1 MMKNPSN
8 VISGFKS
15 ALAQADLGQLR
26 STIEHEAQPA
36 PHRPHSLPTEKCAVY
51 VFSLSESWGSEC
63 PAGPDRVIKVGKAG
77 LLSNARFQSQHYN
90 PNSAGSTV
98 AGSLIR
104 SKILWP
110 YLGVA
115 TDLVP
120 ENVGEWIRQTLDRD
134 NFYID
139 AVDESLMRLFEIY
152 LCGTLGSVLE
162 GSESRNISSKRSGLN
177 KEEA

>member
-1 MMKNPSN
+1 MIKNASN

-36 PHRPHSLPTEKCAVY
+36 PHRPHSLPIGKCAVY
-51 VFSLSESWGSEC
+51 VFSLSQSWGSEC

-98 AGSLIR
+98 AGGLTR
-104 SKILWP
+104 NRILWP
-110 YLGVA
+110 YLGI

-120 ENVGEWIRQTLDRD
+120 EDVGEWIRQHVDRD
-134 NFYID
+134 NFYMD
-139 AVDESLMRLFEIY
+139 AADESLLRLFEIY
-152 LCGTLGSVLE
+152 LSGTLGSVLE
-162 GSESRNISSKRSGLN
+162 GSESRNTSSKRSGLK

>member
-1 MMKNPSN
+1 MIKNASN

-36 PHRPHSLPTEKCAVY
+36 PHRPHSLPRGKCAVY
-51 VFSLSESWGSEC
+51 VFSLSQTWGSEC
-63 PAGPDRVIKVGKAG
+63 AAGPDRVIKVGKAG

-104 SKILWP
+104 SRILWP
-110 YLGVA
+110 YLGI
-115 TDLVP
+115 TRLGSED
-120 ENVGEWIRQTLDRD
+120 VGDWIRQHVDRD
-134 NFYID
+134 NLFLD
-139 AVDESLMRLFEIY
+139 AADESLLRLFEIY
-152 LCGTLGSVLE
+152 LSGTLGSVLE
-162 GSESRNISSKRSGLN
+162 GSESRNTSSRGSSLN

>member
-1 MMKNPSN
+1 MIKDASN
-8 VISGFKS
+8 VITGFQS
-15 ALAQADLGQLR
+15 ALAQADLGQLH
-26 STIEHEAQPA
+26 STIQHEAQPS
-36 PHRPHSLPTEKCAVY
+36 PHRPHSLRRGKCAVY
-51 VFSLSESWGSEC
+51 VFSLSQSWGSEC

-104 SKILWP
+104 SRILWP
-110 YLGVA
+110 YLGV
-115 TDLVP
+115 TSLGSKD
-120 ENVGEWIRQTLDRD
+120 VGDWIRQHVDRD
-134 NFYID
+134 NFFLD
-139 AVDESLMRLFEIY
+139 AADESLLRLFEIY

-162 GSESRNISSKRSGLN
+162 GSESRNTSSRGSSLN